1 MSVTYVIEFSV
12 KEAQR
17 QRFLHLLTGVLD
29 AMREEPMFITAT
41 LNADP
46 NDQNHFLL
54 HETWESHEDVMSVQI
69 TRPYRDEWH
78 AALPD
83 LLVGER
89 KISVW
94 QPLQHDCRRDGH
106 HVRMP

>member
-1 MSVTYVIEFSV
+1 MSVTYVIEFDV
-12 KEAQR
+12 RPTER
-17 QRFLHLLTGVLD
+17 ERFLRLLTSVLD
-29 AMREEPMFITAT
+29 AMRNEPMFITAT

-46 NDQNHFLL
+46 NDPNHFLL
-54 HETWESHEDVMSVQI
+54 HETWVSHEDVLSVQI
-69 TRPYRDEWH
+69 ARPYRDEWH

-94 QPLQHDCRRDGH
+94 YPLQHDCGRDDH
-106 HVRMP
+106 DVRMP

>member
-1 MSVTYVIEFSV
+1 MSITYVIEFDV
-12 KEAQR
+12 RPTER
-17 QRFLHLLTGVLD
+17 ERFLRLLTGVLD
-29 AMREEPMFITAT
+29 AMRIEPMFITAT

-46 NDQNHFLL
+46 NDPNHFLL
-54 HETWESHEDVMSVQI
+54 HETWVSHEDVLSVQI
-69 TRPYRDEWH
+69 ARPYRNEWH

-94 QPLQHDCRRDGH
+94 QPLQHDCRRNDH
-106 HVRMP
+106 DARMP